1 MSLVEAKAAC
11 VTTEPALSVEI
22 ALLYEKKNE
31 IDVNQFCLNKAS
43 GKLGSARRACLQ
55 TADIKSRFLQEF
67 G

>member
-1 MSLVEAKAAC
+1 M
-11 VTTEPALSVEI
+11 TTEPALKVEI
-22 ALLYEKKNE
+22 ALLYEKNE